1 MLHVFNSKHMYTDR
15 DWMCGISECEWFNGF
30 PLSLTSWCERP
41 VSEVCCVSW
50 WVSPW
55 SWMSVLVWSCGFWR
69 ILGTSYPGNAPSWET
84 HTQQHSL
91 IHYLAT
97 INISQMS
104 VLCITLCLLFPLPV
118 CVFGRWA
125 WILYTQVDIDC
136 KVCNNKYDYYLSS
149 SFSLSSSCS
158 MTALSSM

>member
-1 MLHVFNSKHMYTDR
+1 MGLVSV
-15 DWMCGISECEWFNGF
+15 NG
-30 PLSLTSWCERP
+30 SM
-41 VSEVCCVSW
+41 
-50 WVSPW
+50 VSP
-55 SWMSVLVWSCGFWR
+55 SVSP
-69 ILGTSYPGNAPSWET
+69 LGVRGQFLRYVAFLDEFLHGVGWAFLSGAVVFDAYWVLLIQGLLPPGKHT
-84 HTQQHSL
+84 HKQHHSL

-97 INISQMS
+97 INISQTS
-104 VLCITLCLLFPLPV
+104 VLCITLCLLFPLPA